1 MKLIDE
7 SRDSH
12 HKKVNSSRLDVN
24 YNVNGNINDL
34 TARHEAKENDR
45 VLQKLSQKN

>member
-1 MKLIDE
+1 LKLIDE

-24 YNVNGNINDL
+24 VNGNVNDVS
-34 TARHEAKENDR
+34 ARHEAKENDR